1 MVVMSLLNFIHIP
14 FDEIQL
20 LSLSEGLKK
29 KKPGHFSVLLNFIV
43 RLATSNRPNKA
54 YTVRR
59 FALKRKKANYLPD

>member
-29 KKPGHFSVLLNFIV
+29 KKLAISQSYSIPLCPWLLQIDQI
-43 RLATSNRPNKA
+43 RHIQSDDLR
-54 YTVRR
+54 
-59 FALKRKKANYLPD
+59 

>member
-29 KKPGHFSVLLNFIV
+29 KNLAISQSYSIPLCPWLLQIDQIKHIQSDDL
-43 RLATSNRPNKA
+43 R
-54 YTVRR
+54 
-59 FALKRKKANYLPD
+59 